1 MAQPRPIE
9 DRPARPLVDDSG
21 GAQSLVPGRV
31 SASRLERVQGLPRSL
46 GSGPSPGSQPRPR
59 SPAPRWGGIT
69 DPRRT
74 DHQSHAAPAPP
85 TRRAEH
91 QNRSSP
97 PDARPHL
104 PRPPLLPLPPP
115 PPSAAA
121 STSPRRFSP
130 PGSTLPPPIATHGL
144 CPPAGIR
151 LPPPRPRPHQHPPT
165 LARPAF
171 TWRVE
176 EGGPARQR
184 GTPFL
189 ENPGG
194 KRKRGRGRGGGLLL
208 SGRQQLENNRREQQ
222 PPLTAWRQFSAG
234 FVENQHCQA
243 SHLLLVQGVTA
254 TWPRRDRL
262 AVCDSGGASR
272 ER

>member
-1 MAQPRPIE
+1 MGRSAHSAGPGLTPRRSDTRLAPLASRRRSWRVIDMAQPRPIE

-121 STSPRRFSP
+121 STSPRRFNP

-144 CPPAGIR
+144 CPPAGIC
-151 LPPPRPRPHQHPPT
+151 QC
-165 LARPAF
+165 
-171 TWRVE
+171 
-176 EGGPARQR
+176 
-184 GTPFL
+184 
-189 ENPGG
+189 
-194 KRKRGRGRGGGLLL
+194 RGRC
-208 SGRQQLENNRREQQ
+208 
-222 PPLTAWRQFSAG
+222 AG
-234 FVENQHCQA
+234 
-243 SHLLLVQGVTA
+243 
-254 TWPRRDRL
+254 
-262 AVCDSGGASR
+262 SR
-272 ER
+272 SPAAP